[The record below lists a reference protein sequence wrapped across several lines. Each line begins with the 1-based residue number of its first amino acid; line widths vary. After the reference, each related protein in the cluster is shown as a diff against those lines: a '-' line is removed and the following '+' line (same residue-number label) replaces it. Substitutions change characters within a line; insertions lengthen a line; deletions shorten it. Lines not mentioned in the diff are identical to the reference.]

1 LPDFFVCKPVK
12 MHKLCIEFRP
22 YVGFLINTPMKKI
35 LHLSAFFLALTMMG
49 SALCQAGHPL
59 IQNGWLKAASDTT
72 ITILL
77 PPVGKDEATFTF
89 APNVKISFEGSNG
102 TPADLQSMAASMGK
116 TRILLNLRRDKPDS
130 STVVI
135 VVIKAQKPVAQP
147 TLADGSQPTPEA
159 PLAPEAAGSSA
170 E

>member
-1 LPDFFVCKPVK
+1 
-12 MHKLCIEFRP
+12 
-22 YVGFLINTPMKKI
+22 MKKI
-35 LHLSAFFLALTMMG
+35 LLLPVYLFAFAMIG
-49 SALCQAGHPL
+49 SPLCQAGHPL
-59 IQNGWLKAASDTT
+59 IQNGWLKSATGTAV
-72 ITILL
+72 TILL
-77 PPVGKDEATFTF
+77 PPTGKDEATFTF
-89 APNVKISFEGSNG
+89 APNVKISFEGSDG

-147 TLADGSQPTPEA
+147 TPADGSQPTPEA